1 MPDTDH
7 EAPSAEY
14 LFRIRFRVE
23 SADPGVTLSPNRFES
38 VLSRRAA
45 TPGEDGWLFF
55 RDNLWRG
62 EAGDERHLR
71 ELAEDS
77 LGLPVES
84 VEFRELRTDPAYLD
98 ALREAIADDLSLFK
112 SDSVDEVLK
121 KYLGS
126 SIHVRE
132 SQT

>member
-1 MPDTDH
+1 MRDADE
-7 EAPSAEY
+7 EASAEY
-14 LFRIRFRVE
+14 RFGVRFRVE
-23 SADPGVTLSPNRFES
+23 SSDPAVSLRPNRFETT
-38 VLSRRAA
+38 LSRAAA

-62 EAGDERHLR
+62 EANDERHLR
-71 ELAEDS
+71 ELTEES

-84 VEFRELRTDPAYLD
+84 VEFRELRTDPAYLES
-98 ALREAIADDLSLFK
+98 LKEATAADLSLFR
-112 SDSVDEVLK
+112 SDSVDEALK

-132 SQT
+132 PRA